1 MHRPQLCVERHGL
14 RRVPL
19 WHLAKAFVCQSAVIL
34 SEQCMFAGATSDFD
48 TQICPPLTF
57 LNVAAYLYQELRPQ
71 YQTRTA
77 AGEVAPV
84 PRTCADPRAGWSFRE
99 ASGPLRP
106 L

>member
-1 MHRPQLCVERHGL
+1 MNSTGCAVFPYGTSRGV
-14 RRVPL
+14 
-19 WHLAKAFVCQSAVIL
+19 FVCRSAVIL
-34 SEQCMFAGATSDFD
+34 SERCMFAGSTSD
-48 TQICPPLTF
+48 TPICPPLTF

-84 PRTCADPRAGWSFRE
+84 PRTCADPRASWSFTE